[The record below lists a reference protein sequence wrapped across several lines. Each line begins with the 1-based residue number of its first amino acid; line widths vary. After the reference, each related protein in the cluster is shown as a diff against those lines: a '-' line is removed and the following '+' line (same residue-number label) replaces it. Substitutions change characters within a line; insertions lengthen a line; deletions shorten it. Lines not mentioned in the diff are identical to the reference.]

1 MRLQEAFSELY
12 SDCEQDWIAIQ
23 LTQQCLPSWV
33 HSNGTYDYIQA
44 EIQRACE
51 LPEHHFNRWWKFDNQ
66 YFALARKRYAIHLR
80 KLKLY
85 LECQRD

>member
-1 MRLQEAFSELY
+1 MGLQAVFSELY
-12 SDCEQDWIAIQ
+12 SNCEQDWIAIQ

-66 YFALARKRYAIHLR
+66 YFVLAKKRYAIHLR

-85 LECQRD
+85 LEYQRD